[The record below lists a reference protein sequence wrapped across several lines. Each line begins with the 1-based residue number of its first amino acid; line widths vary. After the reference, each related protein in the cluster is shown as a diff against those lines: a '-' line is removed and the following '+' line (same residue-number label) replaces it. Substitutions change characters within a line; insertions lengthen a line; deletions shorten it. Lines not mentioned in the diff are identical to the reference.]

1 MFILPNYSEIGEQ
14 RLIKITVCKYKN
26 VKERKRKVTRRET
39 GKIMAL
45 VSRRSTRSESTSI
58 TKEEHTGEGSL
69 TKLFFRWLVTLEG
82 DQDINDGKGYISLP
96 NVSNYIF
103 FLGGRFR
110 TVKGAKPLW
119 LGVLFAIICP
129 MVLFSIFEAHKLW
142 HTQNGYKVLV
152 IFFYYFWVIT
162 LASFIRTATGDPGVL
177 PRNIHLSQ
185 LRNNY
190 QIPQEYYN
198 LITLPTHSSIS
209 KDITIKYCPSCRIWR
224 PPRSSHCSTC
234 NVCVMVHDHHCIWVN
249 NCIGKRNYRFF
260 LIFLLGAILSSVIL
274 LTNCAIHIARE
285 SGGPR
290 DCPVA
295 ILLLC
300 YAGLTLWYPA
310 ILFTYHIFM
319 AGNQQT
325 TREFLKGIGSKKN
338 PVFHRVVKEEN
349 IYNKGSFLKNM
360 GHLMLEPRG
369 PSFVSA
375 RKPHEAGDWRFMDLS
390 PAHSFEKIQK
400 I

>member
-82 DQDINDGKGYISLP
+82 DQDINDGKGYISIP

-152 IFFYYFWVIT
+152 I
-162 LASFIRTATGDPGVL
+162 
-177 PRNIHLSQ
+177 
-185 LRNNY
+185 
-190 QIPQEYYN
+190 
-198 LITLPTHSSIS
+198 SSI
-209 KDITIKYCPSCRIWR
+209 
-224 PPRSSHCSTC
+224 
-234 NVCVMVHDHHCIWVN
+234 
-249 NCIGKRNYRFF
+249 
-260 LIFLLGAILSSVIL
+260 IF
-274 LTNCAIHIARE
+274 
-285 SGGPR
+285 
-290 DCPVA
+290 
-295 ILLLC
+295 
-300 YAGLTLWYPA
+300 
-310 ILFTYHIFM
+310 
-319 AGNQQT
+319 
-325 TREFLKGIGSKKN
+325 GS
-338 PVFHRVVKEEN
+338 
-349 IYNKGSFLKNM
+349 
-360 GHLMLEPRG
+360 
-369 PSFVSA
+369 
-375 RKPHEAGDWRFMDLS
+375 
-390 PAHSFEKIQK
+390 
-400 I
+400 

>member
-1 MFILPNYSEIGEQ
+1 
-14 RLIKITVCKYKN
+14 
-26 VKERKRKVTRRET
+26 
-39 GKIMAL
+39 MAL

-82 DQDINDGKGYISLP
+82 DQDINDGKGYISIP

-162 LASFIRTATGDPGVL
+162 LASFIRTATSDPGVL

-285 SGGPR
+285 SGGL
-290 DCPVA
+290 A
-295 ILLLC
+295 IVPLQYC
-300 YAGLTLWYPA
+300 YFAMQG
-310 ILFTYHIFM
+310 
-319 AGNQQT
+319 
-325 TREFLKGIGSKKN
+325 
-338 PVFHRVVKEEN
+338 
-349 IYNKGSFLKNM
+349 
-360 GHLMLEPRG
+360 
-369 PSFVSA
+369 
-375 RKPHEAGDWRFMDLS
+375 
-390 PAHSFEKIQK
+390 
-400 I
+400 